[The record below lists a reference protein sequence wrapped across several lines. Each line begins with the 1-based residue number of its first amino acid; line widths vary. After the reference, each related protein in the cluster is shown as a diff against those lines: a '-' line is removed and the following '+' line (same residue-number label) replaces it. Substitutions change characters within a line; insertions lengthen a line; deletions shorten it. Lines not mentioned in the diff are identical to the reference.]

1 MRKTEEGRTFTCYNE
16 IMNTPETR
24 TNISPSQMHQNIV
37 SGYGELP
44 PKPNLTKALGITI
57 ATILGYFFVFVPIG
71 NSLGDTGETI
81 NFIGFFFAAS
91 IVYGALSNYST
102 ERNTR
107 EAEVNRRQKI
117 KSEYDRM
124 DDWYKGEET
133 VHRNSTKTDAGRA
146 AYPADW
152 GNRKRY
158 VKTRDGACYLCKGS
172 RDNDKYYFYRPRDGR
187 HLNKSGKDFA
197 LYDQVHHIVPISKG
211 GTHDVSNLVFLC
223 NLCHEDQH
231 LHLLQRRATTLER
244 KSKQSRNPALKAFW
258 TSRLN
263 DVRRRLSSL
272 EQHRRS
278 TNALRLHRLSE
289 AIL

>member
-16 IMNTPETR
+16 IMNAPETR
-24 TNISPSQMHQNIV
+24 TNISPAQMHQKIV
-37 SGYGELP
+37 SEYGELP
-44 PKPNLTKALGITI
+44 PKPKLTKALGIII
-57 ATILGYFFVFVPIG
+57 ATILCYFFVFVPIG
-71 NSLGDTGETI
+71 SSLGDTGETI

-91 IVYGALSNYST
+91 IAYGAVSNYST
-102 ERNTR
+102 EHRAR

-124 DDWYKGEET
+124 DNWYTREET

-152 GNRKRY
+152 SNRKRY

-172 RDNDKYYFYRPRDGR
+172 RDNDRYYFYRARDGR

-231 LHLLQRRATTLER
+231 LHLLRRRATTLER

-258 TSRLN
+258 ASRLN
-263 DVRRRLSSL
+263 DVNRRLSSL

-278 TNALRLHRLSE
+278 ANALRLHRLSV
-289 AIL
+289 AVL

>member
-1 MRKTEEGRTFTCYNE
+1 
-16 IMNTPETR
+16 
-24 TNISPSQMHQNIV
+24 MHQNIV

-57 ATILGYFFVFVPIG
+57 ATILGYVFVFVPIG

-102 ERNTR
+102 LRNAR
-107 EAEVNRRQKI
+107 EAEVNRRQKV

-124 DDWYKGEET
+124 NNWYAGEET
-133 VHRNSTKTDAGRA
+133 VHRNATKTDTGRA

-172 RDNDKYYFYRPRDGR
+172 RDNDRYYFYRARDGR

-231 LHLLQRRATTLER
+231 LHLLRRRATTLER

-258 TSRLN
+258 ASRLK
-263 DVRRRLSSL
+263 DVRRRLLSL
-272 EQHRRS
+272 EHHRRS

-289 AIL
+289 VVL

>member
-1 MRKTEEGRTFTCYNE
+1 MVIGRGA
-16 IMNTPETR
+16 R
-24 TNISPSQMHQNIV
+24 
-37 SGYGELP
+37 
-44 PKPNLTKALGITI
+44 GITVI
-57 ATILGYFFVFVPIG
+57 AAKSDINGPLRLPRRLDCVYTYNGVATSATIIL
-71 NSLGDTGETI
+71 
-81 NFIGFFFAAS
+81 
-91 IVYGALSNYST
+91 NYKLW
-102 ERNTR
+102 
-107 EAEVNRRQKI
+107 QKI

-124 DDWYKGEET
+124 DNWYKGEET

-231 LHLLQRRATTLER
+231 LHLLRRRATTLER
-244 KSKQSRNPALKAFW
+244 KSKQSRNPALKTFW